1 MTLTTLC
8 LRWCAGTV
16 ALLACCAMAMLPG
29 AAIGQIQRD
38 PTLPPSVPVAG
49 GASDQAAA
57 PAPMAV
63 IVRDGRPYVVAGT
76 RLVAQG
82 QMLGGA
88 RVERIS
94 ETEIWLREGKALRKI
109 PACARPQHPETLRNC
124 LAAHNPHAWRRSC
137 PTK

>member
-1 MTLTTLC
+1 MTVGALS
-8 LRWCAGTV
+8 LRWRAG
-16 ALLACCAMAMLPG
+16 ASAALACCAMAMLSGG
-29 AAIGQIQRD
+29 ALGQIQRD
-38 PTLPPSVPVAG
+38 PTLAPSVPVAG
-49 GASDQAAA
+49 GAGDQAAA

-109 PACARPQHPETLRNC
+109 PRFAGIQRKALP
-124 LAAHNPHAWRRSC
+124 
-137 PTK
+137 